1 MREIRIKE
9 TPAGMYIGE
18 PVIHIGRLPERWG
31 EVELGPY
38 SQLRAAQGETDRI
51 RAAAAIC
58 GLQPDVL
65 LADVGMY
72 GVIYAAATWLFERE
86 PPHPAQRVEV
96 LTHQGVTYRF
106 VGDLHKINA
115 GQLEALLDYIRENAA
130 APVLSAPHLLAVLFM
145 PVDAAEQSADVVSA
159 AAEAFASLPVSVAW
173 PVLLDFLR
181 SGASVALHIR
191 NSSALHTTTTQLL
204 TTIEQAVSSPPMPG
218 ASFTLSLR
226 LRRWLIR
233 TWTRYARKTL

>member
-9 TPAGMYIGE
+9 TPAAMFIGE
-18 PVIHIGRLPERWG
+18 PVIHIGRLPERWP
-31 EVELGPY
+31 EVALAPY
-38 SQLRAAQGETDRI
+38 SQLRAAMAANSETGKI
-51 RAAAAIC
+51 KATALIC
-58 GLQPDVL
+58 GIEPDIL

-72 GVIYAAATWLFERE
+72 GVIYEAATWLFEQE
-86 PPHPAQRVEV
+86 PPHPAQRLET

-115 GQLEALLDYIRENAA
+115 GQLEALLDFIAENAA

-145 PVDAAEQSADVVSA
+145 PVDAAEQSAEVVSA

-181 SGASVALHIR
+181 SGASAALHIR
-191 NSSALHTTTTQLL
+191 NSSALHQTTAQLL
-204 TTIEQAVSSPPMPG
+204 TTIEQAVSSPPTAG
-218 ASFTLSLR
+218 GSFTLSLK
-226 LRRWLIR
+226 LRRSRNRLPSDQN
-233 TWTRYARKTL
+233 